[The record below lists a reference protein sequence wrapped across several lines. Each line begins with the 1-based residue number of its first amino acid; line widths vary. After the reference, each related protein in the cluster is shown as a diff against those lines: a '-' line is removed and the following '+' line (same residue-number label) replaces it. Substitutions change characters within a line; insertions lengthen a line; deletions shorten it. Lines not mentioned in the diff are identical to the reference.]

1 MYQKR
6 FLRLCFTNYE
16 SASNLPGP
24 ASLEAQS
31 ADKRAWEIIAELVNQ
46 HAWKLDD
53 ALHEMSEV
61 RADLSSL
68 LAPRATL
75 PKQLL
80 NHQEDLAS
88 EVPRS
93 WPWGQEQ
100 RRLPLCGRGPRR
112 AWRQRRQALRQ
123 RQGRGSSW
131 QVAFHNFH
139 GRHARTLPL
148 AASFIAALSP
158 SPMAQPAGT
167 TARRSNMLQRPTRT
181 RFSNTREIAKAGLKG
196 NFKG

>member
-80 NHQEDLAS
+80 NHQETWR
-88 EVPRS
+88 PRY
-93 WPWGQEQ
+93 P
-100 RRLPLCGRGPRR
+100 GRGRGGKSKEDSRFAGGDR
-112 AWRQRRQALRQ
+112 AE
-123 RQGRGSSW
+123 RG
-131 QVAFHNFH
+131 
-139 GRHARTLPL
+139 G
-148 AASFIAALSP
+148 
-158 SPMAQPAGT
+158 
-167 TARRSNMLQRPTRT
+167 
-181 RFSNTREIAKAGLKG
+181 KG
-196 NFKG
+196 GKP